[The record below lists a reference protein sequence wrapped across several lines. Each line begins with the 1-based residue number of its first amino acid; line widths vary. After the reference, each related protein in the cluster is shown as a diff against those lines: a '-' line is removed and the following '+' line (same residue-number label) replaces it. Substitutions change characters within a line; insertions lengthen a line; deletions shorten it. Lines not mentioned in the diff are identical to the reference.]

1 MKVISIKQPWA
12 SLIINGYKIYE
23 FRTWKTK
30 YRGKLLIH
38 SSKIPDKKAIERF
51 KYLNLDYPTGVIIGE
66 VNLSECLEVN
76 KTLANELF
84 KQDSNVYKNVLN
96 HKGYAWKL
104 EDIKKFEKYTFING
118 KLGLWE
124 FNEGFKE

>member
-12 SLIINGYKIYE
+12 SLIILGYKTYE

-38 SSKIPDKKAIERF
+38 ASKTIDKKALQRF
-51 KYLNLDYPTGVIIGE
+51 EHLNLEYPLGQIIGE
-66 VNLSECLEVN
+66 VDLCECLELN
-76 KTLANELF
+76 PSLARKIYNE
-84 KQDSNVYKNVLN
+84 DSNVYKNVLN
-96 HKGYAWKL
+96 HVGYAWKL
-104 EDIKKFEKYTFING
+104 ENVKKYDDYITING

-124 FNEGFKE
+124 LVKK

>member
-38 SSKIPDKKAIERF
+38 SSKTIDKKAAKRF
-51 KYLNLDYPTGVIIGE
+51 EHLNLEYPLGKIIGE
-66 VNLSECLEVN
+66 VELKDCLELN
-76 KTLANELF
+76 DILAKEIFDKDN
-84 KQDSNVYKNVLN
+84 NVYKNVLN
-96 HKGYAWKL
+96 HEGYAWRL
-104 EDIKKFEKYTFING
+104 ENIKKYDTHVTLNG

-124 FNEGFKE
+124 FNEK